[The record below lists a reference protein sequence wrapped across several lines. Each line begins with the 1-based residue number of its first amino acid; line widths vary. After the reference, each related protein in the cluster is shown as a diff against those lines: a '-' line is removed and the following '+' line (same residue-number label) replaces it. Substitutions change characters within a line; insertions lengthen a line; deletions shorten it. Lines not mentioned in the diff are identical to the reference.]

1 MLLMKVSNRISKIS
15 KNTKNIYQ
23 KVIVYEFILKNF
35 KRMGLA
41 LMDGEFFFY
50 LPKGESN
57 KHILY
62 HVKHSVLKSR
72 ISKEFPLNGIL
83 KK

>member
-1 MLLMKVSNRISKIS
+1 
-15 KNTKNIYQ
+15 
-23 KVIVYEFILKNF
+23 
-35 KRMGLA
+35 MGLA
-41 LMDGEFFFY
+41 LMDGEFFSY

-72 ISKEFPLNGIL
+72 ISKEFPIKWNSENITKKKL
-83 KK
+83 KSQLIKH